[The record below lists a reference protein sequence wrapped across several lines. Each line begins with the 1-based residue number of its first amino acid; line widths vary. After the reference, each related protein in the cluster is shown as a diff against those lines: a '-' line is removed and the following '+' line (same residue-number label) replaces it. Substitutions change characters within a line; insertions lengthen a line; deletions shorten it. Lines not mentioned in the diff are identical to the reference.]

1 MEQTIKIPVDAD
13 NVIISEDTK
22 SILKNLFS
30 GCRVSFLLGAG
41 FSANLLDTLS
51 NNEVVFE
58 ALHRYQA
65 KSEDERKKVTILSA
79 FLYWSFFTRCIE
91 PISSKV
97 STYDPSFAPY
107 KKFGIL
113 CTGFLP
119 KEEIQHWIDSSTSL
133 QQITIQ

>member
-51 NNEVVFE
+51 NNEMVFE

-65 KSEDERKKVTILSA
+65 KSEDERKGHYSIC
-79 FLYWSFFTRCIE
+79 FFVLVFFH
-91 PISSKV
+91 SM
-97 STYDPSFAPY
+97 Y
-107 KKFGIL
+107 
-113 CTGFLP
+113 
-119 KEEIQHWIDSSTSL
+119 
-133 QQITIQ
+133 

>member
-65 KSEDERKKVTILSA
+65 KR
-79 FLYWSFFTRCIE
+79 
-91 PISSKV
+91 
-97 STYDPSFAPY
+97 
-107 KKFGIL
+107 
-113 CTGFLP
+113 
-119 KEEIQHWIDSSTSL
+119 
-133 QQITIQ
+133 